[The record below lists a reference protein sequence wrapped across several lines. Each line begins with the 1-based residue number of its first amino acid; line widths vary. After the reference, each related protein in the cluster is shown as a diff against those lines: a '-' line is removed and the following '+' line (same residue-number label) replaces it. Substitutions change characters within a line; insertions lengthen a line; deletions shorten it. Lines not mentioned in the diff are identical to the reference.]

1 MDIQSTPFIRNDFWP
16 SQNELDEINLRI
28 DNVESD
34 LALNTASLQLSIN
47 NVSDNLND
55 YKDEQANTIIS
66 NNIIVNDINA
76 NYAKGKHGD
85 FQNLSSDNIVVNN
98 LQVVQPIV
106 GATLKDTAVINPHVT
121 GGTFDNVVITNA
133 NLGQFAELN
142 DVNIKNL
149 NVSDSFQV
157 DDIYASNVNSVNVNA
172 NFGNIK
178 NLKANGADI
187 VNASIHDVSIDAAD
201 IISLNVTSAI
211 VGNVISDNIVSNNI
225 DALDVTAESLLVN
238 EFNAPVNAFI
248 ENLAFNTING
258 SGINALGVNTNII
271 TANRIVNARLE
282 NVKLNINEEPV
293 QTSALLGY
301 DADGRIIPV
310 GTPTYTPEL
319 PNNADYILTD
329 EFGTSFAGKA
339 DTVVTEGSTN
349 LVTSAAVFN
358 SVSVANNDIHND
370 ISNVQSDIN
379 NSFNI
384 VNDNI
389 YRSLVNNN
397 ADATLKAS
405 LFANDEIVWPHNRQ
419 TPTGNLYFTS
429 NFKLIPELENTTFD
443 MNTLSTFGIKDGDG
457 YAVCI
462 GNDFEADGV
471 NNIII
476 TKDMQFSNVFFEVNA
491 NGKNVYIEEW
501 KPGFTCNIGMTKTL
515 HTPSGTFE
523 AEGNTVN
530 YSIVPSI
537 CGMTLFEGD
546 SMLKG
551 DVSFNANQWG
561 PIMNIMVGSENSI
574 SLNDFKF
581 VSGDII
587 TTDGRITINNVDSV
601 QAKITTNENASI
613 DINANRISRYL
624 NFEIDSGTS
633 MNLDLNDSPLRR
645 VEFNSEQSFND
656 HNIHINGFNCLNI
669 DSENFSNNCVFINS
683 YSGQLMNNVNI
694 YLRPSENFV
703 ETVDMAFYR
712 LFRFSPVGQINIHI
726 PSAFDDSTTFYQ
738 WCSAANPNIILY
750 NDL

>member
-28 DNVESD
+28 NDIESD

-85 FQNLSSDNIVVNN
+85 FQNLTSDNIVTNN

-106 GATLKDTAVINPHVT
+106 GATLTDTAVINPHVT
-121 GGTFDNVVITNA
+121 GGTFDNVSMTNV
-133 NLGQFAELN
+133 NLGQFTEFN

-172 NFGNIK
+172 NFGNIG
-178 NLKANGADI
+178 NLKANDADI
-187 VNASIHDVSIDAAD
+187 VNSSIHDVYIDVAD
-201 IISLNVTSAI
+201 VVSLNVTSAI
-211 VGNVISDNIVSNNI
+211 IGNVISDNIVSNNI
-225 DALDVTAESLLVN
+225 DALDVAAESLLVN

-258 SGINALGVNTNII
+258 SGINALGVNANII

-319 PNNADYILTD
+319 PNNADYIMTD

-339 DTVVTEGSTN
+339 DTAVTEGSTN

-358 SVSVANNDIHND
+358 SVSDVNNDIQND
-370 ISNVQSDIN
+370 INNVHNDIN

-389 YRSLVNNN
+389 YRSLANNN

-405 LFANDEIVWPHNRQ
+405 LFGNSEIVWPHNMQ

-429 NFKLIPELENTTFD
+429 SFKLISELETTTFD
-443 MNTLSTFGIKDGDG
+443 MNTLSTFGVKDGNG
-457 YAVCI
+457 YAVGI
-462 GNDFEADGV
+462 GNAFKADGV

-476 TKDMQFSNVFFEVNA
+476 AKDMQFSNVFFEVNA
-491 NGKNVYIEEW
+491 NGKDVYIEEW
-501 KPGFTCNIGMTKTL
+501 KPGFACNILMAKAL

-523 AEGNTVN
+523 AEGNFVN
-530 YSIVPSI
+530 YSIIPSV
-537 CGMTLFEGD
+537 CGMTLFDSD

-561 PIMNIMVGSENSI
+561 PIMNIMSGVENSI

-581 VSGDII
+581 VSGNII
-587 TTDGRITINNVDSV
+587 TTEGHIVINNVDSA

-613 DINANRISRYL
+613 DINVNKISSYL
-624 NFEIDSGTS
+624 DLEIDSGTS
-633 MNLDLNDSPLRR
+633 MNLELNDSPLRR
-645 VEFNSEQSFND
+645 VEFSSEQSFND
-656 HNIHINGFNCLNI
+656 HNISINGFNCLNI
-669 DSENFSNNCVFINS
+669 DSENFSNNCSFINS
-683 YSGQLMNNVNI
+683 YSGQIMNNVNI

-703 ETVDMAFYR
+703 ETADMAFYR
-712 LFRFSPVGQINIHI
+712 LFRFLPAGQINIHI
-726 PSAFDDSTTFYQ
+726 PSTFDDSTTFYQ
-738 WCSAANPNIILY
+738 WCNAANPNIMLY